1 MKRSGPPGKLAR
13 PPGKL
18 RVAPV
23 RGPGGPPQR
32 LHRGRRMVGSLDLVL
47 PRPGTVPEAN
57 QPVIPIIK
65 YYVQYRITIMIVGEQ
80 ARFSDSF

>member
-1 MKRSGPPGKLAR
+1 MAPEVLRKDYTEVAAWLAR
-13 PPGKL
+13 WT
-18 RVAPV
+18 
-23 RGPGGPPQR
+23 
-32 LHRGRRMVGSLDLVL
+32 LVL

>member
-1 MKRSGPPGKLAR
+1 
-13 PPGKL
+13 
-18 RVAPV
+18 
-23 RGPGGPPQR
+23 
-32 LHRGRRMVGSLDLVL
+32 MVGSLDLVL